1 MVNAIKRAI
10 IVILGVIL
18 QFGFHILIQLY
29 FRNNITIIGIIYD
42 ILSILIV
49 LKLLKDSTSLSNDLP
64 WIMLI
69 LVFPI
74 FGLSYF

>member
-29 FRNNITIIGIIYD
+29 FHNNITIIGYYRYY
-42 ILSILIV
+42 L
-49 LKLLKDSTSLSNDLP
+49 
-64 WIMLI
+64 
-69 LVFPI
+69 
-74 FGLSYF
+74 